1 MLVTR
6 CRLRRLHE
14 GLQLMFRLLDFV
26 VQSGIVCGLP
36 WLLAWGCVAP
46 IEWAYQAQLAEA
58 VRLNAENEQLAA
70 SKRNRLNVELVH
82 SPRARVAPTSDSA
95 SVISDEI

>member
-1 MLVTR
+1 
-6 CRLRRLHE
+6 LHE
-14 GLQLMFRLLDFV
+14 GLQLMFRLIDFV

-58 VRLNAENEQLAA
+58 NRLNAENEQLAA
-70 SKRNRLNVELVH
+70 SVRNRLNVEVVH
-82 SPRARVAPTSDSA
+82 SQRAGVTPTSDSA